1 MTFNLLKILKGM
13 FTPYV
18 EPGKTTITPEELSS
32 MGCGLPGNHLSSG
45 LNDGNCPECG
55 DFTQGTGVCNKCHG
69 EIQATALKETQPI
82 AKKTDRL
89 PSTIYRMCLNC
100 GSGNTNKIICHKCGC
115 HPGLI
120 QGTPKLQNR
129 TKSPRRHSVK
139 RGKRMVIDKS
149 HTSYG
154 HDDGGSSCGSS
165 SSGSSDSGGGC
176 GGGGE

>member
-1 MTFNLLKILKGM
+1 MTFNLFKILKGM
-13 FTPYV
+13 FTPCV
-18 EPGKTTITPEELSS
+18 EPEKIYITPEELGR
-32 MGCGLPGNHLSSG
+32 MGGVSGNHLSSG

-69 EIQATALKETQPI
+69 EIQATAFKETQPI

-129 TKSPRRHSVK
+129 TNSPRRHSVR
-139 RGKRMVIDKS
+139 RGGRGSGKS
-149 HTSYG
+149 LSAYTYG
-154 HDDGGSSCGSS
+154 GDDGGSSSS
-165 SSGSSDSGGGC
+165 SSSDSGGGC
-176 GGGGE
+176 GGGE